1 MKLKNLKIIQNN
13 TYKIIMTKK
22 TCIIIAFMIAGMSVT
37 FAQKDRTLALT
48 PPMGWNSWNT
58 FSKNINEAM
67 IKEMV
72 DAMVSSGMKDAGY
85 TYFVIDDC
93 WLDSVRDTNS
103 NLQADPVKFPHGMK
117 AIGDYVHS
125 KGLKFGMYN
134 CAGTETCAGLPGTRG
149 HEYQDALYYASCGVD
164 YLKFDWCNTD
174 GINAKEAYTTMS
186 KALRDTKRPIVFSM
200 CEWGKNKAWEWAEPV
215 GHLWRTT
222 DDITCLWKYNKPIVK
237 GEWHPNG
244 VVDILDQ
251 ESGLRAFAGPG
262 HWNDPD
268 MLEVGNG
275 LPVNEDRAHFS
286 LWTMLAAPL
295 IAGNDLRKMTKETV
309 DILTN
314 RDVIAVDQDSLGI
327 QALRYEVKDS
337 VETWVK
343 PLKGVDWAVCFF
355 NRSSQPKAFSFNW
368 KANIVKDDVSNSQLD
383 GSTTPYTIVDLWSK
397 RSLGTTQKELKTVLP
412 SHDVLMVRLSEL
424 KKHRK
429 GTK

>member
-1 MKLKNLKIIQNN
+1 
-13 TYKIIMTKK
+13 MTKK
-22 TCIIIAFMIAGMSVT
+22 IFIVIAFVIFGIST
-37 FAQKDRTLALT
+37 IFAQKNRTLALT

-58 FSKNINEAM
+58 FSKNINESM

-72 DAMVSSGMKDAGY
+72 DAMVSSGLKDAGY
-85 TYFVIDDC
+85 EYFVIDDC
-93 WLDSVRDTNS
+93 WLDSVRDVNS

-149 HEYQDALYYASCGVD
+149 HEYQDALYYASCGAD

-186 KALRDTKRPIVFSM
+186 KALAATKRPIVFSM
-200 CEWGKNKAWEWAEPV
+200 CEWGKNNAWEWAQPV

-222 DDITCLWKYNKPIVK
+222 DDITCLWKYNRPIVK
-237 GEWHPNG
+237 GKWHPNG

-251 ESGLRAFAGPG
+251 EVNLRKYAGPG

-275 LPVNEDRAHFS
+275 LSLNEDRAHFS
-286 LWTMLAAPL
+286 LWAMLAAPL
-295 IAGNDLRKMTKETV
+295 IAGNDLRKMTRETV
-309 DILTN
+309 NILTN
-314 RDVIAVDQDSLGI
+314 RDVIAVNQDSLGI
-327 QALRYEVKDS
+327 QALKYNTKDS

-343 PLKGVDWAVCFF
+343 PLKGGDWAVCFF
-355 NRSSQPKAFSFNW
+355 NRSSQPKAVLFDW
-368 KANIVKDDVSNSQLD
+368 KTNVVKDDLTNLQLD
-383 GSTTPYTIVDLWSK
+383 GSVTSYTIVDLWTK
-397 RSLGTTQKELKTVLP
+397 KILGTTSKELKASVP
-412 SHDVLMVRLSEL
+412 SHDVLIVRLSTL
-424 KKHRK
+424 KKGNK
-429 GTK
+429 KAVK